1 MDVRNRLSWSGA
13 AYRRYAAL
21 AAIVL
26 WFPACAAK
34 PAAHSEADVASVLES
49 FYGAI
54 KRGDATAAMSVIAPD
69 AMFVE
74 SGKLETRAQYE
85 MNHLPADIDFEKQ
98 VTGKRDPLRITF
110 KDDAAWVIATTT
122 YDGKFEGA
130 PVQFVSAQ
138 LMVLSKDVGAWKIRS
153 IHWSSRPFEP

>member
-1 MDVRNRLSWSGA
+1 MRSSA
-13 AYRRYAAL
+13 QRRR
-21 AAIVL
+21 AAIVAL
-26 WFPACAAK
+26 LVWLPACGSTATKHTDAEVAA
-34 PAAHSEADVASVLES
+34 VLES
-49 FYGAI
+49 FYDAI

-69 AMFVE
+69 ALFIE
-74 SGKLETRAQYE
+74 SGRLETREQYE

-138 LMVLSKDVGAWKIRS
+138 LMVLSKDAEAWKIRS
-153 IHWSSRPFEP
+153 IHWSSRPLEP